1 MTEGSASF
9 YVPEGDGFVSTELT
23 RGPWDPG
30 SQHAG
35 PPAALI
41 GREIEALP
49 AAAPMQVGRITF
61 EILGPVPIA
70 PLHVVAEVVR
80 PGRRVEMVEAT
91 LHAGEEL
98 LIRARGWRL
107 REGEV
112 ELPAGLAST
121 ELPAVGSESPQKLR
135 PAWAPLPP
143 QECPE
148 GEFFHTGQAVGYHTA
163 MEYRFAEGAFMDPG
177 PAQAWMR
184 MRHPLVAGEEPTPLQ
199 RVLTAADS
207 GNGVSST
214 LDWTRYLFINVD
226 LSVHLTRLP
235 TGEWI
240 GLDAITIPEPTG
252 VGITDTALF
261 DERGPLGRATQTLL
275 VSEREAGGDTK

>member
-1 MTEGSASF
+1 MVAPLQSF
-9 YVPEGDGFVSTELT
+9 YTADGEGFASAELT

-41 GREIEALP
+41 GREIERLP
-49 AAAPMQVGRITF
+49 APAPMQVGRITF
-61 EILGPVPIA
+61 EILRPVPIA
-70 PLHVVAEVVR
+70 PLRVGAEVVR

-91 LHAGEEL
+91 LHAADEL
-98 LIRARGWRL
+98 LIRARAWRL
-107 REGEV
+107 RAGEV
-112 ELPAGLAST
+112 ALSEGLCST
-121 ELPAVGSESPQKLR
+121 EQPAMGSSSPQVLR
-135 PAWAPLPP
+135 PGWTPRPP
-143 QECPE
+143 EECEE
-148 GEFFHTGQAVGYHTA
+148 GDFFPTGQAVGYHTA
-163 MEYRFAEGAFMDPG
+163 MEYRFAEGAFLEPG

-214 LDWTRYLFINVD
+214 LDWSRYLFINVD
-226 LSVHLTRLP
+226 LSVHLARLP
-235 TGEWI
+235 EGEWV
-240 GLDAITIPEPTG
+240 GLDAITIPEPRG

-261 DERGPLGRATQTLL
+261 DERGPLGRAAQTLL
-275 VSEREAGGDTK
+275 VAER